1 MKLLIVEDHQEL
13 SALLSRHLERMGFAV
28 DTVPTGRRALHAM
41 AMARYDALVLDL
53 GLPDMDGMEVLAR
66 CREAGQHIPCILLTA
81 RDALDSRLAGL
92 NGGAD
97 DYVLKPV
104 EMSEL
109 EARLRAVLRRS
120 QGVHQQ
126 KLSLGNVVFETESRF
141 ATVNGE
147 QVDLLRREAMLLEEM
162 LRVWPRITVKERLEE
177 HLYASRESVTLNA
190 VEALVSRLRRK
201 LRDGGANVQIDTVR
215 GVGYRL
221 VLPAP
226 AAQEAH
232 VCP

>member
-1 MKLLIVEDHQEL
+1 M
-13 SALLSRHLERMGFAV
+13 
-28 DTVPTGRRALHAM
+28 
-41 AMARYDALVLDL
+41 
-53 GLPDMDGMEVLAR
+53 
-66 CREAGQHIPCILLTA
+66 LTA

-97 DYVLKPV
+97 DYVLKPF

-109 EARLRAVLRRS
+109 EARLRAVLRRA
-120 QGVHQQ
+120 QGIHQQ
-126 KLSLGNVVFETESRF
+126 KLSLGNVAFETESRF
-141 ATVNGE
+141 ATVNGK

-215 GVGYRL
+215 GVGYRM
-221 VLPAP
+221 VLP
-226 AAQEAH
+226 QEAH
-232 VCP
+232 ACA

>member
-13 SALLSRHLERMGFAV
+13 SGLLSRHLERMGFAV
-28 DTVPTGRRALHAM
+28 DAVSTGRKALHAL
-41 AMARYDALVLDL
+41 AVGDYDAVLLDL
-53 GLPDMDGMEVLAR
+53 GLPDMDGMEVLAACQKHGKR
-66 CREAGQHIPCILLTA
+66 LPCILLTA

-97 DYVLKPV
+97 DYVLKPF

-109 EARLRAVLRRS
+109 EARLRAVLRRA
-120 QGVHQQ
+120 QGVERQQ
-126 KLSLGNVVFETESRF
+126 LSLGNVVFETESRF
-141 ATVNGE
+141 ATVNGR

-162 LRVWPRITVKERLEE
+162 LKVWPRITVKERLEE

-201 LRDGGANVQIDTVR
+201 LREGGANVQIDTVR
-215 GVGYRL
+215 GIGYRM
-221 VLPAP
+221 VLPV
-226 AAQEAH
+226 AAD
-232 VCP
+232 V